1 MKDGRAMKGWEGEE
15 LREMVGRLRKEKEA
29 IRRAL
34 EKAVRGKDKQDEELI
49 EVSN

>member
-1 MKDGRAMKGWEGEE
+1 MTGWEGEE

-34 EKAVRGKDKQDEELI
+34 EKAVKGKTNRPRSLSRSAMKTRH
-49 EVSN
+49 